1 MPSMG
6 FRLRKTHPDLE
17 ISMHK
22 DHARHILPVVFVL
35 GASAAVAQSVP
46 ELYIDEY
53 DLAADA
59 PIEVEDKAEE
69 LTFGDEIGAEITFY
83 GQFNPVYQ
91 SFDDGDETTSGI
103 VDNGNWNSRIGLTAT
118 EPLDFGILRFRV
130 ETALGLRN
138 SALVSQDFTPD
149 VLSWNRSWLR
159 WFEVA
164 FDTDHGT
171 FSFGQ
176 GSSASDGTAGLDDS
190 FTFVA
195 GATDSSDG
203 FGSFRFRDTD
213 GNLTGVSVGAVNAV
227 LNGARRFRV
236 RYDTPVMQGVMVS
249 ASYGVNIL
257 STTDDNDYYDVALRW
272 TGEMGEVAVRS
283 AIGYQWI
290 DNPGGNNVR
299 RIAGS
304 VSALH
309 TPTGLNLAFSA
320 GEVID
325 GESYVWTRAG
335 WRADLIAAGSTSL
348 SVDYYRGRDFLS
360 DGARTGHHGVYA
372 VQSIDDAAIDVY
384 AGWRRFSYSDQLGTT
399 YQDADGYLLGL
410 RWAF

>member
-1 MPSMG
+1 MM
-6 FRLRKTHPDLE
+6 KN
-17 ISMHK
+17 
-22 DHARHILPVVFVL
+22 HARHFLALTLVL
-35 GASAAVAQSVP
+35 GASGAVAQSVP
-46 ELYIDEY
+46 
-53 DLAADA
+53 DLDFDYNDLEADA
-59 PIEVEDKAEE
+59 PIDVEEDLVYRDETGGE
-69 LTFGDEIGAEITFY
+69 LTFY

-91 SFDDGDETTSGI
+91 SFDDGGETTSGV
-103 VDNGNWNSRIGLTAT
+103 VDNGNWNSRIGVTAT
-118 EPLDFGILRFRV
+118 EPLDFGTLRFRA
-130 ETALGLRN
+130 ETAFGLRN
-138 SALVSQDFTPD
+138 SALVSQEFRPD
-149 VLSWNRSWLR
+149 VLDWNRGWLR

-164 FDTDHGT
+164 FDTDYGT

-203 FGSFRFRDTD
+203 FGAFRFRNAD
-213 GNLTGVSVGAVNAV
+213 GNLTGVRVGAVNAV
-227 LNGARRFRV
+227 LNGARRFRA
-236 RYDTPVMQGVMVS
+236 RYDTPVTQGFMAS

-257 STTDDNDYYDVALRW
+257 STTDDNDYYDIALRW
-272 TGEMGEVAVRS
+272 TGEMGDVAVRS

-290 DNPGGNNVR
+290 DNPAGDNVR
-299 RIAGS
+299 RLAGS

-309 TPTGLNLAFSA
+309 TPTGLHLALSA
-320 GEVID
+320 GEVLD
-325 GESYVWTRAG
+325 GGSSVWPRAG
-335 WRADLIAAGSTSL
+335 WRADLIAAGTTSL

-360 DGARTGHHGVYA
+360 DGSRTGHHGIYA

-399 YQDADGYLLGL
+399 YQDADGYLVGL

>member
-1 MPSMG
+1 MQ
-6 FRLRKTHPDLE
+6 RDR
-17 ISMHK
+17 
-22 DHARHILPVVFVL
+22 ARHFLPVVL
-35 GASAAVAQSVP
+35 ALCASTATAQAVQEP
-46 ELYIDEY
+46 EFDYS
-53 DLAADA
+53 DLESDA
-59 PIEVEDKAEE
+59 PIEVGEGDE
-69 LTFGDEIGAEITFY
+69 LTFGNLAGAEVTFY

-91 SFDDGDETTSGI
+91 SFDDGGQTTSGI

-118 EPLDFGILRFRV
+118 QPLDFGTLRFRV

-138 SALVSQDFTPD
+138 SALVSQLAKPD
-149 VLSWNRSWLR
+149 VLSWNRGWLR
-159 WFEVA
+159 WFEAA
-164 FDTDHGT
+164 FDTDYGT
-171 FSFGQ
+171 VSFGQ

-203 FGSFRFRDTD
+203 FGAFRFRDSD

-257 STTDDNDYYDVALRW
+257 STADENDYYDIALRW
-272 TGEMGEVAVRS
+272 TGDLGDVAVRS
-283 AIGYQWI
+283 GIGYQWI
-290 DNPGGNNVR
+290 DNPDGSNVR

-309 TPTGLNLAFSA
+309 NPTGLNLAFSA

-335 WRADLIAAGSTSL
+335 WRTDLIAAGTTSV

-360 DGARTGHHGVYA
+360 DGARTGHYGVYA
-372 VQSIDDAAIDVY
+372 VQTFDAASIDVY
-384 AGWRRFSYSDQLGTT
+384 AGWRRFSYEDDTGTT
-399 YQDADGYLLGL
+399 YQDADGVLVGL

>member
-1 MPSMG
+1 VQAA
-6 FRLRKTHPDLE
+6 PDPEEL
-17 ISMHK
+17 MLK
-22 DHARHILPVVFVL
+22 NHARRLLPIVFAF
-35 GASAAVAQSVP
+35 GASSAAAQGVP
-46 ELYIDEY
+46 ELDFDYN
-53 DLAADA
+53 DLEADA
-59 PIEVEDKAEE
+59 PIEVEDE
-69 LTFGDEIGAEITFY
+69 LTFGDVAGAEVTFY
-83 GQFNPVYQ
+83 GQLNPVYQ
-91 SFDDGDETTSGI
+91 SFDDGGETTSGI

-118 EPLDFGILRFRV
+118 QPLDFGTLRFRV
-130 ETALGLRN
+130 ETALGLRS
-138 SALVSQDFTPD
+138 SAAVWQEVTPP
-149 VLSWNRSWLR
+149 VQRWSRASLR
-159 WFEVA
+159 WFEAA
-164 FDTDHGT
+164 FDTDYGT
-171 FSFGQ
+171 LSLGQ

-203 FGSFRFRDTD
+203 FGAFRFRDAD
-213 GNLTGVSVGAVNAV
+213 GNLTGVSVGSVNAV

-236 RYDTPVMQGVMVS
+236 RYDTPVTQGLMVS

-257 STTDDNDYYDVALRW
+257 QTADDNDYYDVALRW
-272 TGEMGEVAVRS
+272 TGELGDVAVRS

-290 DNPGGNNVR
+290 DNPDGSNVR
-299 RIAGS
+299 RVAGS

-309 TPTGLNLAFSA
+309 APTGLNLAFSA
-320 GEVID
+320 GEVVD

-335 WRADLIAAGSTSL
+335 WRTDVIAAGTTSL

-360 DGARTGHHGVYA
+360 EGARTGHHGVYA
-372 VQSIDDAAIDVY
+372 VQTIDEASIDLY

>member
-1 MPSMG
+1 V
-6 FRLRKTHPDLE
+6 LE
-17 ISMHK
+17 
-22 DHARHILPVVFVL
+22 
-35 GASAAVAQSVP
+35 
-46 ELYIDEY
+46 
-53 DLAADA
+53 
-59 PIEVEDKAEE
+59 
-69 LTFGDEIGAEITFY
+69 
-83 GQFNPVYQ
+83 
-91 SFDDGDETTSGI
+91 
-103 VDNGNWNSRIGLTAT
+103 
-118 EPLDFGILRFRV
+118 
-130 ETALGLRN
+130 
-138 SALVSQDFTPD
+138 
-149 VLSWNRSWLR
+149 WNRGWLR
-159 WFEVA
+159 WFEAA
-164 FDTDHGT
+164 FDTDYGT

-203 FGSFRFRDTD
+203 FGSFRFRDAD

-236 RYDTPVMQGVMVS
+236 RYDTPVTQGVMVS
-249 ASYGVNIL
+249 ASYGVNLL
-257 STTDDNDYYDVALRW
+257 STTDDNNYYDIALRW
-272 TGEMGEVAVRS
+272 TGEMGDVAVRS

-290 DNPGGNNVR
+290 DNPDGNNVR
-299 RIAGS
+299 RLAGS

-335 WRADLIAAGSTSL
+335 WRADLIAAGKTSL

-360 DGARTGHHGVYA
+360 DGARTGHHGIYA
-372 VQSIDDAAIDVY
+372 VQSFDEAAIDVY
-384 AGWRRFSYSDQLGTT
+384 AGWRRFSYSDQLGST

>member
-1 MPSMG
+1 M
-6 FRLRKTHPDLE
+6 K
-17 ISMHK
+17 K
-22 DHARHILPVVFVL
+22 DHARNVL
-35 GASAAVAQSVP
+35 ALVIALGGTGALAQSAP
-46 ELYIDEY
+46 ELDFDYN
-53 DLAADA
+53 DLESDA
-59 PIEVEDKAEE
+59 PIEIEDE
-69 LTFGDEIGAEITFY
+69 LVYRDETGAELTFY

-91 SFDDGDETTSGI
+91 SFDDGGETTSGV
-103 VDNGNWNSRIGLTAT
+103 VDNGNWNSRIGITAT
-118 EPLDFGILRFRV
+118 EPLDFGTLRFRA
-130 ETALGLRN
+130 ETAFGLRN
-138 SALVSQDFTPD
+138 SALVSQEFRPD
-149 VLSWNRSWLR
+149 VLAWNRSWLR

-164 FDTDHGT
+164 FDTDYGT

-203 FGSFRFRDTD
+203 FGAFRFRDAD

-236 RYDTPVMQGVMVS
+236 RYDTPVTQGLMAS

-257 STTDDNDYYDVALRW
+257 STTDDSDYYDVALRW
-272 TGEMGEVAVRS
+272 TGEMGDVAVRS

-290 DNPGGNNVR
+290 DNPNGSNVR
-299 RIAGS
+299 RLAGS

-335 WRADLIAAGSTSL
+335 WRAELIAAGTTSL

-360 DGARTGHHGVYA
+360 DGARSGHHGIYA

>member
-1 MPSMG
+1 M
-6 FRLRKTHPDLE
+6 LKN
-17 ISMHK
+17 
-22 DHARHILPVVFVL
+22 HARRLLPIVFAF
-35 GASAAVAQSVP
+35 GASSAAAQGVP
-46 ELYIDEY
+46 ELDFDYN
-53 DLAADA
+53 DLEADA
-59 PIEVEDKAEE
+59 PIEVEDE
-69 LTFGDEIGAEITFY
+69 LTFGDVAGAEVTFY
-83 GQFNPVYQ
+83 GQLNPVYQ
-91 SFDDGDETTSGI
+91 SFDDGGETTSGI

-118 EPLDFGILRFRV
+118 QPLDFGTLRFRV
-130 ETALGLRN
+130 ETALGLRS
-138 SALVSQDFTPD
+138 SAAVWQEVTPP
-149 VLSWNRSWLR
+149 VQRWSRASLR
-159 WFEVA
+159 WFEAA
-164 FDTDHGT
+164 FDTDYGT
-171 FSFGQ
+171 LSLGQ

-203 FGSFRFRDTD
+203 FGAFRFRDAD
-213 GNLTGVSVGAVNAV
+213 GNLTGVSVGSVNAV

-236 RYDTPVMQGVMVS
+236 RYDTPVTQGLMVS

-257 STTDDNDYYDVALRW
+257 QTADDNDYYDVALRW
-272 TGEMGEVAVRS
+272 TGELGDVAVRS

-290 DNPGGNNVR
+290 DNPDGSNVR
-299 RIAGS
+299 RVAGS

-309 TPTGLNLAFSA
+309 APTGLNLAFSA
-320 GEVID
+320 GEVVD

-335 WRADLIAAGSTSL
+335 WRTDVIAAGTTSL

-360 DGARTGHHGVYA
+360 EGARTGHHGVYA
-372 VQSIDDAAIDVY
+372 VQTIDEASIDVY

>member
-1 MPSMG
+1 MVKAARYLLPFVLAFQASVVAAQTASDLD
-6 FRLRKTHPDLE
+6 FDYSDLE
-17 ISMHK
+17 
-22 DHARHILPVVFVL
+22 
-35 GASAAVAQSVP
+35 
-46 ELYIDEY
+46 
-53 DLAADA
+53 ADA
-59 PIEVEDKAEE
+59 PIEVDDDDK
-69 LTFGDEIGAEITFY
+69 LSFGDETGGEITFY

-91 SFDDGDETTSGI
+91 SFDDGEETTSGV

-118 EPLDFGILRFRV
+118 EPLSFGTLRFRV
-130 ETALGLRN
+130 ETALGLRS
-138 SALVSQDFTPD
+138 SAAVWQEFTPD
-149 VLSWNRSWLR
+149 AQNWSRASLR
-159 WFEVA
+159 WFEA
-164 FDTDHGT
+164 ALDTDYGT

-203 FGSFRFRDTD
+203 FGAFRFRDAD
-213 GNLTGVSVGAVNAV
+213 GNLTGVSVGSVNAV
-227 LNGARRFRV
+227 LNGARRFRA
-236 RYDTPVMQGVMVS
+236 RYDSPAMQGVVVS

-257 STTDDNDYYDVALRW
+257 STSDDNDYYDIALRW
-272 TGEMGEVAVRS
+272 TGDLGEVAVRS

-290 DNPGGNNVR
+290 DNPDGENVR

-309 TPTGLNLAFSA
+309 SPTGLNLAFSA

-335 WRADLIAAGSTSL
+335 WRADLIAAGKTSL
-348 SVDYYRGRDFLS
+348 SLDYYRGRDFRT
-360 DGARTGHHGVYA
+360 DGARSGHYGIYA
-372 VQSIDDAAIDVY
+372 VQSLDEASIDLY
-384 AGWRRFSYSDQLGTT
+384 AGWRRFSYSDLTGTE
-399 YQDADGYLLGL
+399 YQDATGILMGL

>member
-1 MPSMG
+1 M
-6 FRLRKTHPDLE
+6 L
-17 ISMHK
+17 K
-22 DHARHILPVVFVL
+22 DNARHFLALMLVV
-35 GASAAVAQSVP
+35 AATDTVAQSAP
-46 ELYIDEY
+46 
-53 DLAADA
+53 DLDFDYNDLESDA
-59 PIEVEDKAEE
+59 PIEVEEE
-69 LTFGDEIGAEITFY
+69 LVYRDETGAELTFY

-91 SFDDGDETTSGI
+91 SFDDGGETTSGV
-103 VDNGNWNSRIGLTAT
+103 VDNGNWNSRIGVTAT
-118 EPLDFGILRFRV
+118 EPLDFGTLRFRA
-130 ETALGLRN
+130 ETAYGLRN
-138 SALVSQDFTPD
+138 SALVSQEFRPP
-149 VLSWNRSWLR
+149 VLEWNRGWLR
-159 WFEVA
+159 WFEAA
-164 FDTDHGT
+164 FDTDYGT

-203 FGSFRFRDTD
+203 FGSFQFRDAD
-213 GNLTGVSVGAVNAV
+213 GNLSGVTVGAVNAV

-236 RYDTPVMQGVMVS
+236 RYDTPVTQGFMAS
-249 ASYGVNIL
+249 ASYGVNLL

-272 TGEMGEVAVRS
+272 TGELGDVAVRS

-290 DNPGGNNVR
+290 DNPDGNNVR
-299 RIAGS
+299 RLAGS

-335 WRADLIAAGSTSL
+335 WRADLIAAGTTSL

-360 DGARTGHHGVYA
+360 DGARTGHHGIYA

-399 YQDADGYLLGL
+399 YQDADGYLVGL